1 MKADN
6 QRAVVEALLFASSKP
21 LLIEN
26 LSEASG
32 IDKDGLKRILAE
44 LQEEY
49 ASEHRGY
56 SLEEVA
62 GGFQLRSD
70 PRFAAQISKL
80 FAARTRRRMTRSGL
94 ESLSIIAYRQPV
106 TRAEIEHIR
115 GVDSG
120 AVLKTLL
127 SLAMIR
133 ILGRKEAPG
142 RPILYGTTREF
153 LEYFGLRDIE
163 SLPTLEEVTE
173 LLEEHGET
181 LDAETRGRGDAEGE
195 ERFDAETRGHGDAE
209 EEESFDEETERLSD
223 EAGDEEPIDEETERL
238 SDEAGDEEPID
249 EETERLSDE
258 EGDEEPIDEETERL
272 GDEEKN

>member
-1 MKADN
+1 MTVDN
-6 QRAVVEALLFASSKP
+6 RRAVVEALLFASSKP
-21 LLIEN
+21 LSIDN
-26 LSEASG
+26 LFEASE
-32 IDKDGLKRILAE
+32 IDKEELKEILAA

-49 ASEHRGY
+49 SSDSRGF

-62 GGFQLRSD
+62 NGFQLRSD
-70 PRFAAQISKL
+70 PRFSTQIGRL
-80 FAARTRRRMTRSGL
+80 FAARSRRRITRSGL

-106 TRAEIEHIR
+106 TKAEVEHIR

-127 SLAMIR
+127 SLTMIR

-173 LLEEHGET
+173 LLAGET
-181 LDAETRGRGDAEGE
+181 EQFGEEGE
-195 ERFDAETRGHGDAE
+195 GGVEAEPDDSAST
-209 EEESFDEETERLSD
+209 
-223 EAGDEEPIDEETERL
+223 
-238 SDEAGDEEPID
+238 
-249 EETERLSDE
+249 
-258 EGDEEPIDEETERL
+258 
-272 GDEEKN
+272 

>member
-1 MKADN
+1 MTVDN
-6 QRAVVEALLFASSKP
+6 RRAVVEALLFASSKP
-21 LLIEN
+21 LSIDN
-26 LSEASG
+26 LFEASE
-32 IDKDGLKRILAE
+32 IDKEELKEILAA

-49 ASEHRGY
+49 SSDSRGF

-62 GGFQLRSD
+62 NGFQLRSD
-70 PRFAAQISKL
+70 PRFSTQIGRL
-80 FAARTRRRMTRSGL
+80 FAARSRRRITRSGL

-106 TRAEIEHIR
+106 TKAEVEHIR

-127 SLAMIR
+127 SLTMIR

-173 LLEEHGET
+173 LLEEEEDSFETEKRRNGET
-181 LDAETRGRGDAEGE
+181 EGE
-195 ERFDAETRGHGDAE
+195 ELLDD
-209 EEESFDEETERLSD
+209 ETERLSD
-223 EAGDEEPIDEETERL
+223 ESRNEEPPDDETERL
-238 SDEAGDEEPID
+238 SDESRDEEPPD
-249 EETERLSDE
+249 DETERLND
-258 EGDEEPIDEETERL
+258 
-272 GDEEKN
+272 

>member
-1 MKADN
+1 MTADN
-6 QRAVVEALLFASSKP
+6 HRAVVEALLFVSSKP
-21 LLIEN
+21 LSMDN

-32 IDKDGLKRILAE
+32 VEKAELERILIA

-49 ASEHRGY
+49 SSDSRGF

-62 GGFQLRSD
+62 DGFQLRSD
-70 PRFAAQISKL
+70 PRFSSQIGKL
-80 FAARTRRRMTRSGL
+80 FAARSRRRMTRSSL

-106 TRAEIEHIR
+106 TKAEIEQIR
-115 GVDSG
+115 GVDTG

-173 LLEEHGET
+173 LLDEASVDENPESRIQNSGEDSSEVIDEAASE
-181 LDAETRGRGDAEGE
+181 LHDQDP
-195 ERFDAETRGHGDAE
+195 
-209 EEESFDEETERLSD
+209 ESDLSENEDEEDPVENED
-223 EAGDEEPIDEETERL
+223 H
-238 SDEAGDEEPID
+238 
-249 EETERLSDE
+249 
-258 EGDEEPIDEETERL
+258 
-272 GDEEKN
+272 

>member
-1 MKADN
+1 MTADN
-6 QRAVVEALLFASSKP
+6 RRAVVEALLFASSKP
-21 LLIEN
+21 LSIEN
-26 LSEASG
+26 LFDASG
-32 IDKDGLKRILAE
+32 IDKAGLNEILTA

-49 ASEHRGY
+49 SSDSRGF

-70 PRFAAQISKL
+70 TRFSAQIGKL
-80 FAARTRRRMTRSGL
+80 FAARIRRRMTRSSL
-94 ESLSIIAYRQPV
+94 ESLSITAYRQPV
-106 TRAEIEHIR
+106 TRAEIEQIR

-127 SLAMIR
+127 SLSMIR

-173 LLEEHGET
+173 LLDEGEEGSFPHGGRDAET
-181 LDAETRGRGDAEGE
+181 LDAETRGHEDAE
-195 ERFDAETRGHGDAE
+195 D
-209 EEESFDEETERLSD
+209 DEPL
-223 EAGDEEPIDEETERL
+223 
-238 SDEAGDEEPID
+238 D

-258 EGDEEPIDEETERL
+258 EEEVETEP
-272 GDEEKN
+272 DDSAST

>member
-1 MKADN
+1 MKSDN
-6 QRAVVEALLFASSKP
+6 LKAIVEALLFASSKP
-21 LLIEN
+21 LTIDT

-32 IDKDGLKRILAE
+32 IDKAGLRDVLKA

-49 ASEHRGY
+49 SSRSRGF

-70 PRFAAQISKL
+70 PRFSDQIGKL
-80 FAARTRRRMTRSGL
+80 YAARSRRRMTRSSL
-94 ESLSIIAYRQPV
+94 ESLAIIAYRQPV
-106 TRAEIEHIR
+106 TRAEVESIR

-120 AVLKTLL
+120 AVLKNLL
-127 SLAMIR
+127 SLSMIR

-173 LLEEHGET
+173 LLEEGE
-181 LDAETRGRGDAEGE
+181 GGP
-195 ERFDAETRGHGDAE
+195 FDTETRGHGDAE
-209 EEESFDEETERLSD
+209 EAQPPDVERED
-223 EAGDEEPIDEETERL
+223 
-238 SDEAGDEEPID
+238 
-249 EETERLSDE
+249 
-258 EGDEEPIDEETERL
+258 
-272 GDEEKN
+272 

>member
-1 MKADN
+1 MTADN
-6 QRAVVEALLFASSKP
+6 RRAAVEALLFASSKP
-21 LLIEN
+21 LSIEN

-32 IDKDGLKRILAE
+32 IEKAGLNEILAA
-44 LQEEY
+44 LGEEY
-49 ASEHRGY
+49 SSDSRGF

-70 PRFAAQISKL
+70 PRFSAQIGKL
-80 FAARTRRRMTRSGL
+80 FAARTRRRMTRSSL
-94 ESLSIIAYRQPV
+94 ESLSITAYRQPV
-106 TRAEIEHIR
+106 TRAEIEQIR

-127 SLAMIR
+127 SLSMIR

-173 LLEEHGET
+173 LLEEGVEGIAPELENRRNGET
-181 LDAETRGRGDAEGE
+181 GS
-195 ERFDAETRGHGDAE
+195 E
-209 EEESFDEETERLSD
+209 EEPFEAVTQGSGDMEGNESLDEETE
-223 EAGDEEPIDEETERL
+223 I
-238 SDEAGDEEPID
+238 
-249 EETERLSDE
+249 LSDE
-258 EGDEEPIDEETERL
+258 EEGVETEP
-272 GDEEKN
+272 DDSAST